1 MAEQKKQKSSRRAQR
16 RAREEQELKS
26 SKAKKRA
33 EPEAEDEDTEDEDS
47 EDEADEDSEDE
58 AESDAEEESDADSE
72 EASDDGE
79 EDSEEEEEDIRKIR
93 DRNKRLRAKAAAKRR
108 QRRRQEAAQAVGL
121 DAGEMVDDV
130 LARSSAKAGRFIK
143 NNFKVLQWVIIVGL
157 VGTVGWY
164 VYSYVHKQEEAKA
177 TDALMKGIRAENGI
191 TEDQQQMP
199 EEMGVQT
206 FKDHAERLKAA
217 EEAYRA
223 ALKDAAEPAGQ
234 ALAHLGLAGVL
245 FDQGKYD
252 DAKSEYDTVLG
263 SALSGVDL
271 DVQARAT
278 EGAGLAIEAKGDKK
292 AAGELYKKLE
302 GIEGYKPLGQYHQA
316 RLALEAGDKEGAK
329 KLLLEVNEKL
339 RDDKFSRQGYV
350 YGMSL
355 QMLAT
360 LDPKAAEEAQKK
372 VQESPE
378 EMLKKLQEMEDR
390 LKNMQGGA
398 GDLLKKLGIGPDGKP
413 LKPASSGGAPAP
425 APAPAPSGG
434 E

>member
-16 RAREEQELKS
+16 RAREEQELKR

-33 EPEAEDEDTEDEDS
+33 EEAEDESSEDEDS
-47 EDEADEDSEDE
+47 EDADDDAEAEDEADSEDEASTAASDDADEAEDSEDE
-58 AESDAEEESDADSE
+58 AE
-72 EASDDGE
+72 
-79 EDSEEEEEDIRKIR
+79 DIRQIR

-108 QRRRQEAAQAVGL
+108 QRRRRQEAAQAVGL
-121 DAGEMVDDV
+121 DATEMVDDV
-130 LARSSAKAGRFIK
+130 LARSSAKAGRFVK
-143 NNFKVLQWVIIVGL
+143 QNFRVLQWVIVVGL
-157 VGTVGWY
+157 VGTVSWY
-164 VYSYVHKQEEAKA
+164 IYSYVHKQDEAQA
-177 TDALMKGIRAENGI
+177 TDALMEGIRAENGV
-191 TEDQQQMP
+191 TRDQGAELP

-206 FKDHAERLKAA
+206 FNDHTERLKAA
-217 EEAYRA
+217 EEAYRT
-223 ALKDAAEPAGQ
+223 ALKEAAEPAGQ
-234 ALAHLGLAGVL
+234 TLAHMGLAGVL

-263 SALSGVDL
+263 SELAKVDL

-278 EGAGLAIEAKGDKK
+278 EGAALAIEAKGDKK

-316 RLALEAGDKEGAK
+316 RLALESGDKEGAK

-339 RDDKFSRQGYV
+339 RDDKFARQGFV

-360 LDPKAAEEAQKK
+360 VDPKAAEEAQKQ

-378 EMLKKLQEMEDR
+378 EMLKKLQEMEER

-413 LKPASSGGAPAP
+413 LAPASGAPAP